1 MPYKNEFA
9 QHRSLQRLASSQR
22 VRELLG
28 NFQVKSASLEAS
40 RISPTIV
47 KLEELDNTD
56 WQPDWVLA
64 IDGSHHE
71 VPIKNG
77 YPGAEASYVT
87 VASVLIDVA
96 KIRELDQQRPIDPRA
111 FRKVEQAEAID
122 CALPGCNIIYEGDI
136 SADASLRRALFD
148 ILSTT
153 KLDDD
158 SETLLDTY
166 EALLAYK
173 PEVRQQKCPYGDEC
187 FNKEESPFRPINGKT
202 TCGCLAARPWY
213 STDALR
219 IHERM
224 NPAGANGAIFSEVM
238 QVLEVLWLVHILR
251 VFESKNLLSTLRKIA
266 IVLDGSLAVFGQP
279 AWLSQAI
286 LKELQRLNEKV
297 QRATRGKNL
306 LLFGVEKTGVFV
318 DHFEQLDTAE
328 DGSKDNFPREAAI
341 LLSDEY
347 IKKNVIFSASERPY
361 GHATY
366 FGRKLF
372 YKAKS
377 GAKIVLSTP
386 FLTNKQKDLNDVS
399 INQYPRLNDVLNTLE
414 KLISTRYTNAVTPLV
429 SAHAEAAIPLHLG
442 NKILT
447 KIAKEII
454 KEGS

>member
-1 MPYKNEFA
+1 M
-9 QHRSLQRLASSQR
+9 
-22 VRELLG
+22 
-28 NFQVKSASLEAS
+28 KSASPGAS
-40 RISPTIV
+40 AIPPKII

-71 VPIKNG
+71 VSIKNG

-96 KIRELDQQRPIDPRA
+96 KIRELDQQRPIDPKA

-122 CALPGCNIIYEGDI
+122 CALPGCNIIYENDI

-148 ILSTT
+148 ILSST
-153 KLDDD
+153 KLDED

-166 EALLAYK
+166 EALLKYK
-173 PEVRQQKCPYGDEC
+173 PDNREQECPYKDNC
-187 FNKEESPFRPINGKT
+187 FHKQPFKPSRGRS
-202 TCGCLAARPWY
+202 TCGCLANLPWY

-224 NPAGANGAIFSEVM
+224 NPAGTNGAVFSEVM

-266 IVLDGSLAVFGQP
+266 IVLDGPLAVFGQP

-286 LKELQRLNEKV
+286 FKELQRLNEKV
-297 QRATRGKNL
+297 QKATRGKDL

-318 DHFEQLDTAE
+318 DHFEQLDTSE
-328 DGSKDNFPREAAI
+328 DGAKDKFPREAAV
-341 LLSDEY
+341 LLSDKY
-347 IKKNVIFSASERPY
+347 IKKNIIFSESERLY

-377 GAKIVLSTP
+377 GAKVVLSTP
-386 FLTNKQKDLNDVS
+386 FLADKQKDLNDVG
-399 INQYPRLNDVLNTLE
+399 IYQYPRLNDILNALE
-414 KLISTRYTNAVTPLV
+414 KLTSTRYTNAVTPLV

-442 NKILT
+442 NKVLT
-447 KIAKEII
+447 KIAEEII